1 MKINILSP
9 GRFHVC
15 DLAREL
21 ARNGHD
27 VKFYSFVPTK
37 RAMKFGLP
45 KECSASLFWPMSP
58 FLALSKKIFP
68 RSQWAAKL
76 TILFQDWLTSV
87 VMRKC
92 DVCIAMS
99 GSFVAAPRKAKK
111 QGAIVI
117 IERGSKH
124 IMEQKRILDSIP
136 SNKGKVT
143 VPYWHI
149 PREIED
155 YDMADYVAVASQH
168 VVRSMLKFGYPKEK
182 LFVNPYG
189 VDLSMFHPADNTVKE
204 YDVIMVGNWG
214 YQKGCDLIVDAIK
227 LSNYKFLHVG
237 PVSDMPFPKN
247 DTRFTHV
254 DAVDQAKLVDYYAKA
269 KIFIFPSRQDGFGM
283 VLSQAVACN
292 LPIVGS
298 KDCGAPDLKE
308 MVELPEY
315 IKLIDEYTPQAIKK
329 AIDESLVTY
338 ETLKGKVYAGDAI
351 SQLTWRAYGGR
362 YSAFLSDVGGANLTI
377 LNLYRKYDVI
387 MVGGWSYRKGCD
399 LIVDAI
405 KQSNY
410 RFLHVGSIVDMEF
423 PQGDERFTHIDA
435 VDQKQLVNYYNQAKV
450 FVLPSREEGLA
461 MVQAQAIACN
471 LPLVGSKDSGAEDLK
486 EIVEHSEFI
495 TIIED
500 FTPAALLKAIDLSI
514 IKQKQLNEIQYAGN
528 AAERLTWKAYG
539 DRYSEFI
546 NKIARK

>member
-37 RAMKFGLP
+37 RSMKFGLP

-58 FLALSKKIFP
+58 FLALSKKLFP
-68 RSQWAAKL
+68 KSRWADKF

-87 VMRKC
+87 IMRKC

-124 IMEQKRILDSIP
+124 IIEQKRILDSIP
-136 SNKGKVT
+136 SNKEKIT

-155 YDMADYVAVASQH
+155 YDIADYVAVASQH
-168 VVRSMLKFGYPKEK
+168 VVRSMLKFGYPEEK

-189 VDLSMFHPADNTVKE
+189 VDLSMFHPEDKVK
-204 YDVIMVGNWG
+204 
-214 YQKGCDLIVDAIK
+214 
-227 LSNYKFLHVG
+227 
-237 PVSDMPFPKN
+237 
-247 DTRFTHV
+247 
-254 DAVDQAKLVDYYAKA
+254 
-269 KIFIFPSRQDGFGM
+269 
-283 VLSQAVACN
+283 
-292 LPIVGS
+292 
-298 KDCGAPDLKE
+298 KE
-308 MVELPEY
+308 
-315 IKLIDEYTPQAIKK
+315 
-329 AIDESLVTY
+329 
-338 ETLKGKVYAGDAI
+338 
-351 SQLTWRAYGGR
+351 
-362 YSAFLSDVGGANLTI
+362 
-377 LNLYRKYDVI
+377 YDVI

-405 KQSNY
+405 KQSSY

-435 VDQKQLVNYYNQAKV
+435 VDQKQLVNYYNKSKLFV
-450 FVLPSREEGLA
+450 FPSREDGFG
-461 MVQAQAIACN
+461 MVLSQAVACN
-471 LPLVGSKDSGAEDLK
+471 LPIVGSKDSGAPDLK
-486 EIVEHSEFI
+486 EMVELPEYIKLIDEYSPQVI
-495 TIIED
+495 K
-500 FTPAALLKAIDLSI
+500 KAIDESLVTYETL
-514 IKQKQLNEIQYAGN
+514 KGKVYAGD
-528 AAERLTWKAYG
+528 AISQLTWKAYG
-539 DRYSEFI
+539 ERYSEFI
-546 NKIARK
+546 NKIVKK

>member
-21 ARNGHD
+21 ARNGYD

-45 KECSASLFWPMSP
+45 KECSVSLFWPMSP
-58 FLALSKKIFP
+58 FLALSKKFFP
-68 RSQWAAKL
+68 KSQWAARI
-76 TILFQDWLTSV
+76 TILFQDWLTSL

-99 GSFVAAPRKAKK
+99 GSFVRAPRKAKC
-111 QGAIVI
+111 QGAKVI

-136 SNKGKVT
+136 SNKGDIT

-168 VVRSMLKFGYPKEK
+168 VARSMLKFGYPKDK
-182 LFVNPYG
+182 LFINPYG
-189 VDLSMFHPADNTVKE
+189 VDLSMFYPVPDTKKE
-204 YDVIMVGNWG
+204 
-214 YQKGCDLIVDAIK
+214 
-227 LSNYKFLHVG
+227 
-237 PVSDMPFPKN
+237 
-247 DTRFTHV
+247 
-254 DAVDQAKLVDYYAKA
+254 
-269 KIFIFPSRQDGFGM
+269 
-283 VLSQAVACN
+283 
-292 LPIVGS
+292 
-298 KDCGAPDLKE
+298 
-308 MVELPEY
+308 
-315 IKLIDEYTPQAIKK
+315 
-329 AIDESLVTY
+329 
-338 ETLKGKVYAGDAI
+338 
-351 SQLTWRAYGGR
+351 
-362 YSAFLSDVGGANLTI
+362 
-377 LNLYRKYDVI
+377 YDVI

-405 KQSNY
+405 KQLDY

-423 PQGDERFTHIDA
+423 PKDDKRFTHVDA
-435 VDQKQLVNYYNQAKV
+435 VDQSQLIRYYNKAKV

-471 LPLVGSKDSGAEDLK
+471 LPLVGSNDSGAEDLRA
-486 EIVEHSEFI
+486 IVEYPEYI
-495 TIIED
+495 TIIEE
-500 FTPAALLKAIDLSI
+500 FTPSALVKAIKKALSQQEDL
-514 IKQKQLNEIQYAGN
+514 KEIQYAGKT
-528 AAERLTWKAYG
+528 AKKLTWEAYG
-539 DRYSEFI
+539 KRYSEFLR
-546 NKIARK
+546 KI

>member
-68 RSQWAAKL
+68 RSQWAAKF

-99 GSFVAAPRKAKK
+99 GSFVTAPRKAKK
-111 QGAIVI
+111 QGAVVI

-149 PREIED
+149 PREIEC

-189 VDLSMFHPADNTVKE
+189 VDLSMFYPDDKAKKV
-204 YDVIMVGNWG
+204 YDVIMVG
-214 YQKGCDLIVDAIK
+214 
-227 LSNYKFLHVG
+227 S
-237 PVSDMPFPKN
+237 
-247 DTRFTHV
+247 
-254 DAVDQAKLVDYYAKA
+254 
-269 KIFIFPSRQDGFGM
+269 
-283 VLSQAVACN
+283 
-292 LPIVGS
+292 
-298 KDCGAPDLKE
+298 
-308 MVELPEY
+308 
-315 IKLIDEYTPQAIKK
+315 
-329 AIDESLVTY
+329 
-338 ETLKGKVYAGDAI
+338 
-351 SQLTWRAYGGR
+351 
-362 YSAFLSDVGGANLTI
+362 
-377 LNLYRKYDVI
+377 
-387 MVGGWSYRKGCD
+387 WSYRKGCD

-405 KQSNY
+405 KQTNY
-410 RFLHVGSIVDMEF
+410 KFLHVGSIVDMEF
-423 PQGDERFTHIDA
+423 PQGDVKFTHIDA
-435 VDQKQLVNYYNQAKV
+435 VDQKQLVNYYKQAKV

-471 LPLVGSKDSGAEDLK
+471 LPLVGSYDSGAEDLK
-486 EIVEHSEFI
+486 VRIKNPEYI
-495 TIIED
+495 TLITEYS
-500 FTPAALLKAIDLSI
+500 AEAVRNALDEAMNNYNHMPTD
-514 IKQKQLNEIQYAGN
+514 NYAGN
-528 AAERLTWKAYG
+528 MADSLSWKAYG
-539 DRYSEFI
+539 DRYAEFI
-546 NKIARK
+546 HKIIE

>member
-1 MKINILSP
+1 
-9 GRFHVC
+9 
-15 DLAREL
+15 
-21 ARNGHD
+21 
-27 VKFYSFVPTK
+27 
-37 RAMKFGLP
+37 
-45 KECSASLFWPMSP
+45 
-58 FLALSKKIFP
+58 
-68 RSQWAAKL
+68 
-76 TILFQDWLTSV
+76 
-87 VMRKC
+87 MRKC

-111 QGAIVI
+111 QGAILI

-168 VVRSMLKFGYPKEK
+168 VVRSMLKFGYPEEK

-189 VDLSMFHPADNTVKE
+189 VDLSMFYPADNTAKE

-214 YQKGCDLIVDAIK
+214 CQKGCDLIVDAIK

-237 PVSDMPFPKN
+237 SVSDMPFPKN
-247 DTRFTHV
+247 DSRFTHV
-254 DAVDQAKLVDYYAKA
+254 DAVDQSKLVDYYAKA
-269 KIFIFPSRQDGFGM
+269 K
-283 VLSQAVACN
+283 
-292 LPIVGS
+292 
-298 KDCGAPDLKE
+298 
-308 MVELPEY
+308 
-315 IKLIDEYTPQAIKK
+315 
-329 AIDESLVTY
+329 
-338 ETLKGKVYAGDAI
+338 
-351 SQLTWRAYGGR
+351 
-362 YSAFLSDVGGANLTI
+362 
-377 LNLYRKYDVI
+377 
-387 MVGGWSYRKGCD
+387 
-399 LIVDAI
+399 
-405 KQSNY
+405 
-410 RFLHVGSIVDMEF
+410 
-423 PQGDERFTHIDA
+423 
-435 VDQKQLVNYYNQAKV
+435 V
-450 FVLPSREEGLA
+450 FVLPSRQEGLA

-486 EIVEHSEFI
+486 EIVEHSDFI

-514 IKQKQLNEIQYAGN
+514 IKQKQLNGIQYAGN

>member
-58 FLALSKKIFP
+58 FLVLSKKLFP
-68 RSQWAAKL
+68 RSQWAAKF

-99 GSFVAAPRKAKK
+99 GSFAAAPRKAKK
-111 QGAIVI
+111 QGAVVI

-149 PREIED
+149 PREIEC

-189 VDLSMFHPADNTVKE
+189 VDLSMFYPDDKVK
-204 YDVIMVGNWG
+204 
-214 YQKGCDLIVDAIK
+214 
-227 LSNYKFLHVG
+227 
-237 PVSDMPFPKN
+237 
-247 DTRFTHV
+247 
-254 DAVDQAKLVDYYAKA
+254 
-269 KIFIFPSRQDGFGM
+269 
-283 VLSQAVACN
+283 
-292 LPIVGS
+292 
-298 KDCGAPDLKE
+298 KE
-308 MVELPEY
+308 
-315 IKLIDEYTPQAIKK
+315 
-329 AIDESLVTY
+329 
-338 ETLKGKVYAGDAI
+338 
-351 SQLTWRAYGGR
+351 
-362 YSAFLSDVGGANLTI
+362 
-377 LNLYRKYDVI
+377 YDVI

-500 FTPAALLKAIDLSI
+500 FTPAALLKAIDLSM
-514 IKQKQLNEIQYAGN
+514 IKQKQLNGIQYAGN

>member
-45 KECSASLFWPMSP
+45 KECSASLFWPMIP

-68 RSQWAAKL
+68 RSQWAAKMS
-76 TILFQDWLTSV
+76 TLFQDWLTSV

-99 GSFVAAPRKAKK
+99 GSFVRAPRKAKR
-111 QGAIVI
+111 QGATVI

-124 IMEQKRILDSIP
+124 IMEQKRILDAIP
-136 SNKGKVT
+136 SNKGKIT

-155 YDMADYVAVASQH
+155 YDLADYVAVASQH
-168 VVRSMLKFGYPKEK
+168 VVRSMLKYGYPEDK

-189 VDLSMFHPADNTVKE
+189 VDLSMFHPTNGGEKE
-204 YDVIMVGNWG
+204 
-214 YQKGCDLIVDAIK
+214 
-227 LSNYKFLHVG
+227 
-237 PVSDMPFPKN
+237 
-247 DTRFTHV
+247 
-254 DAVDQAKLVDYYAKA
+254 
-269 KIFIFPSRQDGFGM
+269 
-283 VLSQAVACN
+283 
-292 LPIVGS
+292 
-298 KDCGAPDLKE
+298 
-308 MVELPEY
+308 
-315 IKLIDEYTPQAIKK
+315 
-329 AIDESLVTY
+329 
-338 ETLKGKVYAGDAI
+338 
-351 SQLTWRAYGGR
+351 
-362 YSAFLSDVGGANLTI
+362 
-377 LNLYRKYDVI
+377 YDVI

-399 LIVDAI
+399 LIIDAI
-405 KQSNY
+405 RRTDY
-410 RFLHVGSIVDMEF
+410 RFLHVGGIVDIDF
-423 PQGDERFTHIDA
+423 PKGDKQFTHVDA
-435 VDQKQLVNYYNQAKV
+435 VDQSKLVDYYAKAKV

-471 LPLVGSKDSGAEDLK
+471 LPLVGSNDSGAEDLK
-486 EIVEHSEFI
+486 AIVEHPEYI

-500 FTPAALLKAIDLSI
+500 YTSKAVVNALAKALAQ
-514 IKQKQLNEIQYAGN
+514 QKGLCNKLYAGN
-528 AAERLTWKAYG
+528 ADEKLTWQAYG
-539 DRYSEFI
+539 KRYSDFLH
-546 NKIARK
+546 KIAKK

>member
-1 MKINILSP
+1 MKINVLSP

-58 FLALSKKIFP
+58 FLMLSKKLFP

-111 QGAIVI
+111 QGAVVI

-168 VVRSMLKFGYPKEK
+168 VVRSMLNFGYPEEK

-189 VDLSMFHPADNTVKE
+189 VDLSMFHPADNTAKE

-237 PVSDMPFPKN
+237 SVSDMPFPKN
-247 DTRFTHV
+247 DSRFTHV
-254 DAVDQAKLVDYYAKA
+254 DAVDQSKLVDYYAKA
-269 KIFIFPSRQDGFGM
+269 K
-283 VLSQAVACN
+283 
-292 LPIVGS
+292 
-298 KDCGAPDLKE
+298 
-308 MVELPEY
+308 
-315 IKLIDEYTPQAIKK
+315 
-329 AIDESLVTY
+329 
-338 ETLKGKVYAGDAI
+338 
-351 SQLTWRAYGGR
+351 
-362 YSAFLSDVGGANLTI
+362 
-377 LNLYRKYDVI
+377 
-387 MVGGWSYRKGCD
+387 
-399 LIVDAI
+399 
-405 KQSNY
+405 
-410 RFLHVGSIVDMEF
+410 
-423 PQGDERFTHIDA
+423 
-435 VDQKQLVNYYNQAKV
+435 V
-450 FVLPSREEGLA
+450 FVLPSRQEGLA

-486 EIVEHSEFI
+486 GIVEHSEFI

-514 IKQKQLNEIQYAGN
+514 IKQKQLNGIQYAGN

-539 DRYSEFI
+539 DRYSEF
-546 NKIARK
+546 KFRKLIKYNVTT

>member
-68 RSQWAAKL
+68 RSQWAAKF

-189 VDLSMFHPADNTVKE
+189 VDLSMFHPADNTAKE

-269 KIFIFPSRQDGFGM
+269 KIFVFPSRQDGFGM

-315 IKLIDEYTPQAIKK
+315 IKLIDEYSPQAIKK
-329 AIDESLVTY
+329 AIDEALVTY

-351 SQLTWRAYGGR
+351 SQLTWRAYGDR
-362 YSAFLSDVGGANLTI
+362 YSAFLSDVGGGKSDN
-377 LNLYRKYDVI
+377 
-387 MVGGWSYRKGCD
+387 
-399 LIVDAI
+399 
-405 KQSNY
+405 
-410 RFLHVGSIVDMEF
+410 F
-423 PQGDERFTHIDA
+423 
-435 VDQKQLVNYYNQAKV
+435 
-450 FVLPSREEGLA
+450 
-461 MVQAQAIACN
+461 
-471 LPLVGSKDSGAEDLK
+471 
-486 EIVEHSEFI
+486 
-495 TIIED
+495 
-500 FTPAALLKAIDLSI
+500 
-514 IKQKQLNEIQYAGN
+514 
-528 AAERLTWKAYG
+528 
-539 DRYSEFI
+539 
-546 NKIARK
+546 

>member
-27 VKFYSFVPTK
+27 VKFYSFVPTR

-45 KECSASLFWPMSP
+45 KECSASLFWMMSP
-58 FLALSKKIFP
+58 FLALSKKFFP
-68 RSQWAAKL
+68 KSQLAAK
-76 TILFQDWLTSV
+76 TMILFQDWLTSV

-99 GSFVAAPRKAKK
+99 GSFVRAPRKAKQ
-111 QGAIVI
+111 QGAILI

-124 IMEQKRILDSIP
+124 IMEQKHILDSIP

-155 YDMADYVAVASQH
+155 YDLADYIAVASQH
-168 VVRSMLKFGYPKEK
+168 VVRSMLKYGYPKEK

-189 VDLSMFHPADNTVKE
+189 VDLSMFHPNFSVPKK

-214 YQKGCDLIVDAIK
+214 YQKGCDLIVEAIK
-227 LSNYKFLHVG
+227 LTNYRFLHVG
-237 PVSDMPFPKN
+237 SISDMPFPQG
-247 DTRFTHV
+247 DERFTHV
-254 DAVDQAKLVDYYAKA
+254 DSVDQSKLEEYYHQA
-269 KIFIFPSRQDGFGM
+269 KIFVFPSRQDGFGM

-292 LPIVGS
+292 LPIVAS
-298 KDCGAPDLKE
+298 KDCGAPDLKN
-308 MVELPEY
+308 MIELPEY
-315 IKLIDEYTPQAIKK
+315 ISLIDEYTPEAIKK
-329 AIDESLVTY
+329 AIDESLMKY
-338 ETLKGKVYAGDAI
+338 ENLKGEVYAGDAI
-351 SQLTWRAYGGR
+351 DQLTWKAYGDR
-362 YSAFLSDVGGANLTI
+362 YSTFLNKIGGGRIAI
-377 LNLYRKYDVI
+377 LQLHKKYDVI
-387 MVGGWSYRKGCD
+387 MVGGWSFRKGCD
-399 LIVDAI
+399 LIVEAI

-423 PQGDERFTHIDA
+423 PEDGEQFTHVDA
-435 VDQKQLVNYYNQAKV
+435 VDQSLLVNYYNKTKV

-471 LPLVGSKDSGAEDLK
+471 LPIVGSKDSGAEDLK
-486 EIVEHSEFI
+486 AIVEHPEYIS
-495 TIIED
+495 IIED
-500 FTPAALLKAIDLSI
+500 FTSTALLNSIDMALAQHE
-514 IKQKQLNEIQYAGN
+514 KLNGLLYVGDV
-528 AAERLTWKAYG
+528 AAKLTWKAYG
-539 DRYSEFI
+539 KRYSDFI
-546 NKIARK
+546 NTITKQ

>member
-27 VKFYSFVPTK
+27 VKFYSFVTTK

-68 RSQWAAKL
+68 RSQWAAKF

-99 GSFVAAPRKAKK
+99 GSFVAAPRKA
-111 QGAIVI
+111 
-117 IERGSKH
+117 
-124 IMEQKRILDSIP
+124 
-136 SNKGKVT
+136 
-143 VPYWHI
+143 
-149 PREIED
+149 
-155 YDMADYVAVASQH
+155 SQH

-189 VDLSMFHPADNTVKE
+189 VDLSMFYPDDKVKKE
-204 YDVIMVGNWG
+204 YDVIMVGGWS
-214 YQKGCDLIVDAIK
+214 YRKGCDLIVDAIK
-227 LSNYKFLHVG
+227 QSNYRFLHVG
-237 PVSDMPFPKN
+237 SIVDMEFPQG
-247 DTRFTHV
+247 DERFTHI
-254 DAVDQAKLVDYYAKA
+254 DAVDQKQLVNYYNKSKLFV
-269 KIFIFPSRQDGFGM
+269 FPSREDGFGM

-351 SQLTWRAYGGR
+351 SQLTW
-362 YSAFLSDVGGANLTI
+362 
-377 LNLYRKYDVI
+377 
-387 MVGGWSYRKGCD
+387 
-399 LIVDAI
+399 
-405 KQSNY
+405 
-410 RFLHVGSIVDMEF
+410 
-423 PQGDERFTHIDA
+423 
-435 VDQKQLVNYYNQAKV
+435 
-450 FVLPSREEGLA
+450 
-461 MVQAQAIACN
+461 
-471 LPLVGSKDSGAEDLK
+471 
-486 EIVEHSEFI
+486 
-495 TIIED
+495 
-500 FTPAALLKAIDLSI
+500 
-514 IKQKQLNEIQYAGN
+514 
-528 AAERLTWKAYG
+528 KAYG
-539 DRYSEFI
+539 ERYSEFI
-546 NKIARK
+546 NKIVRK

>member
-1 MKINILSP
+1 MTTIYIKEQEKIFMKINILSP

-68 RSQWAAKL
+68 RSQWAAKF

-99 GSFVAAPRKAKK
+99 GSFAAAPRKAKK
-111 QGAIVI
+111 QGAVVI

-149 PREIED
+149 PREIEC

-189 VDLSMFHPADNTVKE
+189 VDLSMFYPDDKVK
-204 YDVIMVGNWG
+204 
-214 YQKGCDLIVDAIK
+214 
-227 LSNYKFLHVG
+227 
-237 PVSDMPFPKN
+237 
-247 DTRFTHV
+247 
-254 DAVDQAKLVDYYAKA
+254 
-269 KIFIFPSRQDGFGM
+269 
-283 VLSQAVACN
+283 
-292 LPIVGS
+292 
-298 KDCGAPDLKE
+298 KE
-308 MVELPEY
+308 
-315 IKLIDEYTPQAIKK
+315 
-329 AIDESLVTY
+329 
-338 ETLKGKVYAGDAI
+338 
-351 SQLTWRAYGGR
+351 
-362 YSAFLSDVGGANLTI
+362 
-377 LNLYRKYDVI
+377 YDVI

-500 FTPAALLKAIDLSI
+500 FTPAALLKAIDLSM
-514 IKQKQLNEIQYAGN
+514 IKQKQLNGIQYAGN